1 MVNTSDDLITCC
13 MLLQWNTGFCKRFNV
28 PLNFALVCKVN
39 SASDKE
45 LKAWHLITYNM
56 QLY

>member
-1 MVNTSDDLITCC
+1 MVNTSDDMITCC
-13 MLLQWNTGFCKRFNV
+13 MLLQWNTGFCKRFNDAS
-28 PLNFALVCKVN
+28 NFVLVCEVN

-45 LKAWHLITYNM
+45 LKAWHLITDNM